1 MNTRGFDAM
10 QRSRLMLLGLAALSI
25 SVACGGS
32 DGGSSG
38 GTLPNTACVEFNAAA
53 TPESDTV
60 TSRQG
65 LNSSCDMLAV
75 DLIVTDVDDL
85 FTADFTFTFDPT
97 LISYQSVSTNL
108 SILTQDGTPLT
119 TISKELAPG
128 EISIAITRLGGAQG
142 GADAVGEHFMAR
154 LFLRRLADSGATSL
168 DFTSARFF
176 NSQVQVIP
184 GVQWRG
190 GSIVI
195 Q

>member
-1 MNTRGFDAM
+1 MPITSIADAK
-10 QRSRLMLLGLAALSI
+10 LDSI
-25 SVACGGS
+25 PIVAFTGQVGTPVIGS
-32 DGGSSG
+32 DAFQE
-38 GTLPNTACVEFNAAA
+38 TPIVEVCR
-53 TPESDTV
+53 SV
-60 TSRQG
+60 TKHHY
-65 LNSSCDMLAV
+65 L
-75 DLIVTDVDDL
+75 VTDVDDL

-97 LISYQSVSTNL
+97 LISYQSISTNL

-176 NSQVQVIP
+176 DSQVQVIP

>member
-1 MNTRGFDAM
+1 MR
-10 QRSRLMLLGLAALSI
+10 RSRLMLLGLAAFSI
-25 SVACGGS
+25 CVGCGGS
-32 DGGSSG
+32 DSSSG
-38 GTLPNTACVEFNAAA
+38 GGTVPNPTCVEFNAAA

-60 TSRQG
+60 TSRQAI
-65 LNSSCDMLAV
+65 NSSCDMLAV

-85 FTADFTFTFDPT
+85 FTADFTFTFDPA
-97 LISYQSVSTNL
+97 LVSYQSVSIQL
-108 SILTQDGTPLT
+108 SILGQDGTPLT

-142 GADAVGEHFMAR
+142 GIDAVGEHFMAR
-154 LFLRRLADSGATSL
+154 LFLRRLADSGATS
-168 DFTSARFF
+168 FSYSSARFF
-176 NSQVQVIP
+176 DSQVQVIP